1 MSKIQPIEDR
11 VLIEAHT
18 VPTETAGFYDHGKTN
33 ERPKSGTV
41 VAVGPG
47 RYLFEDGNFVLT
59 PMPVKEGDT
68 IFFGR
73 NTGTEITI
81 DGKDYIIMRLGEAY
95 ATL

>member
-1 MSKIQPIEDR
+1 MKITPVEDR
-11 VLIEAHT
+11 ILVEAHHEDAE
-18 VPTETAGFYDHGKTN
+18 VSGFYEHSKTT

-47 RYLFEDGNFVLT
+47 RYLLDEGKFVLT

-73 NTGTEITI
+73 NIGTEMMV
-81 DGKDYIIMRLGEAY
+81 DGKVYLIMRLSEAY
-95 ATL
+95 ATI